1 MGYPSGVFD
10 PQTTLRERFAT
21 ALVATFGDDVA
32 GTDPLVRVSDRADY
46 QANVAMSLAKRLK
59 QPPRKVAEALVEKL
73 ELDDIADEV
82 AIAGPGFINVTLK
95 KAFVGEKV
103 AAQLADDRVGIAE
116 ATEPE
121 TVVIDYSAPNVAKE
135 MHVGHIRTT
144 VIGDALAR
152 LLSFRG
158 HRVIRHNHIGDWGTP
173 FGMLIEH
180 LLDLGKGD
188 EDDLAIHDLN
198 AFYKEARTKFDGDE
212 AFADRSRTR
221 VVSLQAG
228 DEATLTLWRKLVEA
242 SKKHF
247 AKVYDA
253 LGVTLTEAD
262 IKGESSYN
270 PELTAVIEELE
281 SKSLVEV
288 NDGALCMFLD
298 GFTGRDGDP
307 LPLIVRKSDG
317 GYGYATTDLAA
328 IRHRTQD
335 LGATRLLYVV
345 GAPQQQHLAMIFAAG
360 TKAGWVVPPARAEHV
375 PFGSVL
381 GKDGKMFKTRSG
393 ETVKLMDLI
402 DEGLERAFKEVSER
416 FPDLDEQTRKRVA
429 RQVGIGAFKYADLSG
444 DRVKDYTFDLDR
456 MIQFEG
462 NTAGYIQYAHARC
475 RSILRNAG
483 EEPTAGAIV
492 ISEPAEKSL
501 ALLLLRL
508 STTVEQVEESLKPH
522 TLCNYLYDVASAL
535 STFYNDCPVLKSE
548 GETRQSRLRLVALT
562 ARVLAQGLELV
573 GIEAP
578 ERM

>member
-1 MGYPSGVFD
+1 MFD

-32 GTDPLVRVSDRADY
+32 GTDPLVRASDRADY

-73 ELDDIADEV
+73 ELDDLADEI

-95 KAFVGEKV
+95 KAFIGQQV
-103 AAQLADDRVGIAE
+103 AAQLAHERVGIAE
-116 ATEPE
+116 AAEPQ

-135 MHVGHIRTT
+135 MHVGHLRST

-152 LLSFRG
+152 LLAFRG
-158 HRVIRHNHIGDWGTP
+158 HHILRQNHLGDWGTP

-188 EDDLAIHDLN
+188 DDELGVTDLN
-198 AFYKEARTKFDGDE
+198 AFYKQAREKFEGDP
-212 AFADRSRTR
+212 AFAERSRAR

-228 DEATLTLWRKLVEA
+228 DEATLALWKRLVDESKRHFTKIYEA
-242 SKKHF
+242 
-247 AKVYDA
+247 
-253 LGVTLTEAD
+253 LQVTLTD
-262 IKGESSYN
+262 DDFRGESTYN
-270 PELTAVIEELE
+270 DLLADVIDELE
-281 SKSLVEV
+281 RKNLVEES
-288 NDGALCMFLD
+288 DGALCMFLD

-328 IRHRTQD
+328 IRQRTQD
-335 LGATRLLYVV
+335 LKATRVLYVV
-345 GAPQQQHLAMIFAAG
+345 GAPQQQHLHMIFAAAE
-360 TKAGWVVPPARAEHV
+360 KAGWLVAPAKAEHV

-381 GKDGKMFKTRSG
+381 GKDGKMFKTRAG
-393 ETVKLMDLI
+393 ETIKLTKLI
-402 DEGLERAFKEVSER
+402 DEGLERAFQEVSER
-416 FPDLDEQTRKRVA
+416 FPDLDEETRHRVA

-462 NTAGYIQYAHARC
+462 NSAGYIQYAHARC

-483 EEPTAGAIV
+483 DEPNAGDIEIVEPT
-492 ISEPAEKSL
+492 EKNL

-508 STTVEQVEESLKPH
+508 SSVVEQVEESLKPH

-535 STFYNDCPVLKSE
+535 STFYNECPVLKSE
-548 GETRQSRLRLVALT
+548 GTTRESRLRLVALT

>member
-1 MGYPSGVFD
+1 
-10 PQTTLRERFAT
+10 
-21 ALVATFGDDVA
+21 
-32 GTDPLVRVSDRADY
+32 
-46 QANVAMSLAKRLK
+46 
-59 QPPRKVAEALVEKL
+59 
-73 ELDDIADEV
+73 
-82 AIAGPGFINVTLK
+82 
-95 KAFVGEKV
+95 
-103 AAQLADDRVGIAE
+103 
-116 ATEPE
+116 
-121 TVVIDYSAPNVAKE
+121 
-135 MHVGHIRTT
+135 
-144 VIGDALAR
+144 
-152 LLSFRG
+152 
-158 HRVIRHNHIGDWGTP
+158 
-173 FGMLIEH
+173 
-180 LLDLGKGD
+180 
-188 EDDLAIHDLN
+188 
-198 AFYKEARTKFDGDE
+198 YKEARAKFDGDE

-228 DEATLTLWRKLVEA
+228 DEATLTLWRRLVDA

-270 PELTAVIEELE
+270 PQLAGVIEELE
-281 SKSLVEV
+281 AKSLVEV

-298 GFTGRDGDP
+298 GFTGRDGSP

-317 GYGYATTDLAA
+317 GYGYAITDLAA

-360 TKAGWVVPPARAEHV
+360 QKAGWVVAPARAEHV

-402 DEGLERAFKEVSER
+402 EEGLERAFQEVSER
-416 FPDLDEQTRKRVA
+416 FPDLDEETRQRVA

-475 RSILRNAG
+475 RSILRKAD
-483 EEPTAGAIV
+483 EEPTAGDIV
-492 ISEPAEKSL
+492 ITEPAEKSL

-508 STTVEQVEESLKPH
+508 STIVEQVEESLKPH
-522 TLCNYLYDVASAL
+522 TLCNYLYDIASAL

-548 GETRQSRLRLVALT
+548 GVTRESRLRLVALT
-562 ARVLAQGLELV
+562 AQVLAQGLELV

>member
-21 ALVATFGDDVA
+21 ALVATFGDEVA

-73 ELDDIADEV
+73 DLDDLAEEV
-82 AIAGPGFINVTLK
+82 TIAGPGFINVTLNK
-95 KAFVGEKV
+95 SFVGAK
-103 AAQLADDRVGIAE
+103 AGAQLADERVGVAK
-116 ATEPE
+116 AAEPE
-121 TVVIDYSAPNVAKE
+121 TIVIDYSAPNVAKE

-188 EDDLAIHDLN
+188 DDDLAIHDLN
-198 AFYKEARTKFDGDE
+198 AFYKEARAKFDGDE

-228 DEATLTLWRKLVEA
+228 DEATLTLWRRLVDA

-270 PELTAVIEELE
+270 PQLAGVIEELE
-281 SKSLVEV
+281 AKSLVEV

-298 GFTGRDGDP
+298 GFTGRDGSP

-317 GYGYATTDLAA
+317 GYGYAITDLAA

-360 TKAGWVVPPARAEHV
+360 QKAGWVVAPARAEHV

-402 DEGLERAFKEVSER
+402 EEGLERAFQEVSER
-416 FPDLDEQTRKRVA
+416 FPDLDEETRQRVA

-475 RSILRNAG
+475 RSILRKAD
-483 EEPTAGAIV
+483 EEPTAGDIV
-492 ISEPAEKSL
+492 ITEPAEKSL

-508 STTVEQVEESLKPH
+508 STIVEQVEESLKPH
-522 TLCNYLYDVASAL
+522 TLCNYLYDIASAL

-548 GETRQSRLRLVALT
+548 GVTRESRLRLVALT
-562 ARVLAQGLELV
+562 AQVLAQGLELV

>member
-1 MGYPSGVFD
+1 MFD

-21 ALVATFGDDVA
+21 ALVATFGDEVA

-59 QPPRKVAEALVEKL
+59 QPPRKVAETLVENL
-73 ELDDIADEV
+73 ELDDLADEV
-82 AIAGPGFINVTLK
+82 SIAGPGFINVTLK
-95 KAFVGEKV
+95 KAFVGERV
-103 AAQLADDRVGIAE
+103 AAQLADERVGIAR
-116 ATEPE
+116 ADAPE

-158 HRVIRHNHIGDWGTP
+158 HEVIRHNHIGDWGTP

-180 LLDLGKGD
+180 LIDLGKGD
-188 EDDLAIHDLN
+188 DDDLAIADLN
-198 AFYKEARTKFDGDE
+198 AFYKEARGKFDGDE
-212 AFADRSRTR
+212 AFAERARNR

-228 DEATLTLWRKLVEA
+228 DDATLALWRKLVEA

-270 PELTAVIEELE
+270 PELPAVIEELE
-281 SKSLVEV
+281 NKSLVEV

-298 GFTGRDGDP
+298 GFTGRDGSP

-360 TKAGWVVPPARAEHV
+360 AKAGWVVPPARAEHV

-393 ETVKLMDLI
+393 ETVKLMALI

-416 FPDLDEQTRKRVA
+416 FPDLDEETRQRVA

-483 EEPTAGAIV
+483 REPSAGAVV
-492 ISEPAEKSL
+492 IDEPAEKQL
-501 ALLLLRL
+501 AMLLLRL

-535 STFYNDCPVLKSE
+535 STFYSECPVLKSE
-548 GETRQSRLRLVALT
+548 GATRESRLRLVALT
-562 ARVLAQGLELV
+562 SRVLAQGLELV

>member
-1 MGYPSGVFD
+1 VFD
-10 PQTTLRERFAT
+10 PQTTLRERFAA
-21 ALVATFGDDVA
+21 ALIATFGDEVK

-73 ELDDIADEV
+73 ELDDLAEEV
-82 AIAGPGFINVTLK
+82 SIAGPGFINITLK
-95 KAFVGEKV
+95 KGFVGEKV
-103 AAQLADDRVGIAE
+103 AAQLADERVGIEE
-116 ATEPE
+116 ADPPE

-144 VIGDALAR
+144 IIGDALAR
-152 LLSFRG
+152 LLEFRG

-198 AFYKEARTKFDGDE
+198 GFYKEARSKFDGDP
-212 AFADRSRTR
+212 AFAERSRHR

-228 DEATLTLWRKLVEA
+228 DETTVTLWKKLVAA

-253 LGVTLTEAD
+253 LQVTLTDDD

-270 PELTAVIEELE
+270 DALASVIEELE
-281 SKSLVEV
+281 DKSLVEV
-288 NDGALCMFLD
+288 NDGALCMFLE

-345 GAPQQQHLAMIFAAG
+345 GAPQQQHLAMIYAAAQ
-360 TKAGWVVPPARAEHV
+360 KAGWLVPPARAEHV
-375 PFGSVL
+375 AFGSVL

-393 ETVKLMDLI
+393 ETVKLMSLVE
-402 DEGLERAFKEVSER
+402 EGLERAHKEVSER
-416 FPDLDEQTRKRVA
+416 FPDLDEDTRQRVA

-475 RSILRNAG
+475 RSILRKAG
-483 EEPTAGAIV
+483 EEPEPGPIAID
-492 ISEPAEKSL
+492 EPAEKAL

-508 STTVEQVEESLKPH
+508 GGVVEQVEDSLKPH
-522 TLCNYLYDVASAL
+522 SLCNYLYEVASAL
-535 STFYNDCPVLKSE
+535 SSFYNECPVLKSE
-548 GETRQSRLRLVALT
+548 GATRDSRLRLVALT
-562 ARVLAQGLELV
+562 ARVLDRGLELV